1 VRLTTSLN
9 LRELQ
14 RYLNRIGDRWPLQ
27 LVMLGGAR
35 VADLHTDVHA
45 GAPAIPGDDG
55 AQAAPPPGPDG
66 AEAERGAEYVVVLVS
81 DGFDGMPWLERT
93 YQAAALWDALEMGNT
108 ADIHCYTPAEYLRR
122 RASTPAVQAV
132 AERGLLLFA
141 DSEPFSAATD
151 H

>member
-35 VADLHTDVHA
+35 VAELHTDAPTAA
-45 GAPAIPGDDG
+45 GRPA
-55 AQAAPPPGPDG
+55 
-66 AEAERGAEYVVVLVS
+66 AERGAEYVVVLVS

-93 YQAAALWDALEMGNT
+93 YQAAALWDALEMGET
-108 ADIHCYTPAEYLRR
+108 ADIHCYTAAEYLRR
-122 RASTPAVQAV
+122 RASTPAVKAV
-132 AERGLLLFA
+132 AEQGLLLFA
-141 DSEPFSAATD
+141 DSEPFSAARD
-151 H
+151 A

>member
-14 RYLNRIGDRWPLQ
+14 GYLNRVGDRWPLQ

-35 VADLHTDVHA
+35 VADLHHREGERVGSDRVS
-45 GAPAIPGDDG
+45 
-55 AQAAPPPGPDG
+55 
-66 AEAERGAEYVVVLVS
+66 RGAEYVIVLVS

-93 YQAAALWDALEMGNT
+93 YQAAALWDGLEMGDG
-108 ADIHCYTPAEYLRR
+108 ADIHCYTAAEYLRR
-122 RASTPAVQAV
+122 CASTPAVRAV

-141 DSEPFSAATD
+141 DSEPFQTARD
-151 H
+151 LE

>member
-1 VRLTTSLN
+1 MQLTSSLN

-35 VADLHTDVHA
+35 VADLHPGEGEPA
-45 GAPAIPGDDG
+45 GSDPVS
-55 AQAAPPPGPDG
+55 
-66 AEAERGAEYVVVLVS
+66 RGAEYVIVLVS

-93 YQAAALWDALEMGNT
+93 YQAAALWDGLEMGDG
-108 ADIHCYTPAEYLRR
+108 ADIHCYTAAEYLRR
-122 RASTPAVQAV
+122 RASTPAVRAV

-141 DSEPFSAATD
+141 DSEPFQTARELE
-151 H
+151 

>member
-14 RYLNRIGDRWPLQ
+14 RYLNRVGDRWPLQ

-35 VADLHTDVHA
+35 VADLNA
-45 GAPAIPGDDG
+45 EGATGT
-55 AQAAPPPGPDG
+55 
-66 AEAERGAEYVVVLVS
+66 ERGAEYVIVLVS

-93 YQAAALWDALEMGNT
+93 YQAAALWDGLEMGDG
-108 ADIHCYTPAEYLRR
+108 ADIHCYTAAEYLRR
-122 RASTPAVQAV
+122 RATTPAVQAV

-141 DSEPFSAATD
+141 DSEPFETARESPAD
-151 H
+151 S